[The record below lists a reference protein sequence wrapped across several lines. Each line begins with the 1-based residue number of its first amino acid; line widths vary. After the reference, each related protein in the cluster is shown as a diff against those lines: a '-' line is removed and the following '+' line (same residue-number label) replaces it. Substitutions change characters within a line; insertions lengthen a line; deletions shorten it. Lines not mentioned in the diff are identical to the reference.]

1 MKVLQISSAR
11 VQYPGGTEKVV
22 WELSK
27 FLVKQGHEVTILQTN
42 LYEKGVEY
50 KRAEDVDGVKIITCK
65 NDGFLGGFGYSREF
79 KGKIKEIWENYD
91 LVHIHGHGRF
101 TSNYSLKYLKNKIP
115 IIYTAHGFF
124 HSKKANIA
132 KQVHDKIFGNLL
144 KNAMFCT
151 ALTKIEKEKY
161 VQMGIPEKRIKIIPN
176 WIDLEKFKPRKINKK
191 KILEKYDLENK
202 KTLLCVG
209 RVHESKGSQYVIE
222 AIKDMD
228 INFLI
233 VGRDVGFGE
242 ELDRRIKKLGLSK
255 RVKLLGGVDDKKL
268 MEMYALADTFVL
280 FSSWE
285 GFGIVILEAM
295 ASGLPVIVSDRG
307 ALPTL
312 IKNKENGL
320 IAKFPN
326 VGELRKQIKLLFEDK
341 KLFDKIK
348 KNSLTF
354 VKGFKYSKI
363 AKQYEGLYGRLVKR

>member
-1 MKVLQISSAR
+1 MKILQISSAR

-27 FLVKQGHEVTILQTN
+27 FLVKQGHEVTILQTD
-42 LYEKGVEY
+42 LYEKGIDFKKVE
-50 KRAEDVDGVKIITCK
+50 KKEGVKIITCK
-65 NDGFLGGFGYSREF
+65 NDRFLGGFGYSKEFRE
-79 KGKIKEIWENYD
+79 KLKEVWKNYD

-101 TSNYSLKYLKNKIP
+101 TSNYSLKFLKKKIP

-124 HSKKANIA
+124 HSKKASTM
-132 KQVHDKIFGNLL
+132 KQIHDKLFGKLL
-144 KNAMFCT
+144 KNASFCT

-161 VQMGIPEKRIKIIPN
+161 IQLGVSEKCIKIIPN
-176 WIDLEKFKPRKINKK
+176 WIDLEKFKFGKINKK
-191 KILEKYDLENK
+191 KGLEKYGLENK
-202 KTLLCVG
+202 KTLLYVG
-209 RVHESKGSQYVIE
+209 RIHESKGIQYVIE
-222 AIKDMD
+222 AIKDID

-233 VGRDVGFGE
+233 VGRDAGFSK
-242 ELDRRIKKLGLSK
+242 ELTKKINELGLSK

-268 MEMYALADTFVL
+268 MEMYALTDTSVL

-320 IAKFPN
+320 IAKFPD
-326 VGELRKQIKLLFEDK
+326 VEELERQIKLLFEDK
-341 KLFDKIK
+341 KLFNKIK
-348 KNSLTF
+348 KNGLAF
-354 VKGFKYSKI
+354 VKNFKYSKI
-363 AKQYEGLYGRLVKR
+363 AKQYEELYGKVVK